1 MFIVLLS
8 EISNTRNKFLI
19 YKYTSWAHMLMPVCV
34 RARAHT
40 GYMLPLD
47 NCQVPF
53 SLFHSRM
60 WLSCLMS
67 KSQIPAVIC
76 IFYIFVILFKS
87 TCFIAGEEDISSLSG
102 KIIEC
107 SWDADAGSW
116 VCMRIRTDK
125 STPNDINTYRK
136 VDLIWNCMHSFH
148 TENLTDIH
156 KNRGASI
163 QVSQDFGGKYFLVPI
178 DHLKIF
184 STWVSGF
191 EINF

>member
-1 MFIVLLS
+1 MFYSQRLATLGTNFWFTNLLHGH
-8 EISNTRNKFLI
+8 TCLCRFAC
-19 YKYTSWAHMLMPVCV
+19 AH
-34 RARAHT
+34 R

-60 WLSCLMS
+60 WLACLMS

-76 IFYIFVILFKS
+76 IFYIFVILFKA

-136 VDLIWNCMHSFH
+136 VDDLIWNCMHSFH

-156 KNRGASI
+156 KNRGAEYT
-163 QVSQDFGGKYFLVPI
+163 SQSRFWREIFFSTNN
-178 DHLKIF
+178 HLKIF